1 MPQRAKELSA
11 LAVKRLTEV
20 GFYFL
25 GGVPGFALKVQKNS
39 ASYVLRYSDAYGK
52 KHDVF
57 IGPRSVLSLSQA
69 RGIALELKAKILAG
83 KDPLEEK
90 KQARQKIKE
99 EKKQQQIPNFEKVA
113 NDWLKDR
120 ARNGFFRNNP
130 EGEIRTFWVLNRHI
144 FPKLGSKSI
153 NAITPEMIRDIIG
166 PLWET
171 KTNTAQKALTYLR
184 QIFNWSI
191 ALRIRADR
199 ENPADLRSALGV

>member
-83 KDPLEEK
+83 RDPLEEK
-90 KQARQKIKE
+90 KQARQKNQRR
-99 EKKQQQIPNFEKVA
+99 EKTATN
-113 NDWLKDR
+113 
-120 ARNGFFRNNP
+120 
-130 EGEIRTFWVLNRHI
+130 
-144 FPKLGSKSI
+144 PKLRKS
-153 NAITPEMIRDIIG
+153 
-166 PLWET
+166 
-171 KTNTAQKALTYLR
+171 
-184 QIFNWSI
+184 S
-191 ALRIRADR
+191 
-199 ENPADLRSALGV
+199 